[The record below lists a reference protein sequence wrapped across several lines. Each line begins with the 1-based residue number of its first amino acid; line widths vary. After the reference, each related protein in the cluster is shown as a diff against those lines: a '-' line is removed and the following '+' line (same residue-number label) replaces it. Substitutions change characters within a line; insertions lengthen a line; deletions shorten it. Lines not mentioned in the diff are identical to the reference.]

1 MFKKRIDEGYE
12 VGYGLGR
19 FRGTDDETVPSVRMR
34 GNMWNNCMGSG
45 GDEILGGGLGTSFV
59 STHVIKLGVRKGSVC
74 GTMVGQ
80 SGVEMGVEVIA

>member
-1 MFKKRIDEGYE
+1 M
-12 VGYGLGR
+12 GR

-59 STHVIKLGVRKGSVC
+59 SAHGSTFGIREGSV
-74 GTMVGQ
+74 GRNMVGLTV
-80 SGVEMGVEVIA
+80 GETYLEVLVKEYVMCDDK